1 MNGLADISLI
11 QAVDLWTDLMEAR
24 SGDHAYGGDV
34 AEIYVYRAMPF
45 NPMVTGGD
53 RSGPAATAA
62 YAAAGR
68 ALHSLLRLF
77 ETRTHSTVTMEDGS
91 DVDALLGPIPETHR
105 IHLRVSPR
113 TESRP

>member
-1 MNGLADISLI
+1 MNGLAGISLL

-45 NPMVTGGD
+45 DPMAAAGD

-62 YAAAGR
+62 YAAAGQ

-77 ETRTHSTVTMEDGS
+77 ETRTHSTIVMEDGS
-91 DVDALLGPIPETHR
+91 DIDVLLGPNPETHR
-105 IHLRVSPR
+105 LHLRVTPN
-113 TESRP
+113 TET